1 MTLVDW
7 TILSL
12 ILSIVGN
19 LCCIWYIRKLLSK
32 LLFVSQNL
40 GDLVQLIEAYKLHLK
55 TINDME
61 LYYGDETI
69 MFLIKHTQSLL
80 LLLEEYE
87 DVYEITDPIEFIET
101 EQDEQEYDTEKT
113 GEKTFREA
121 DVFYGGSRGS
131 NS

>member
-40 GDLVQLIEAYKLHLK
+40 GDLVQLIEAYMVHLK
-55 TINDME
+55 SINDME

-113 GEKTFREA
+113 GEKTFRET

>member
-19 LCCIWYIRKLLSK
+19 IFCIWYIRKLLGK
-32 LLFVSQNL
+32 LLFISENL
-40 GDLVQLIEAYKLHLK
+40 GDLVQLLEAYRVHLK

-69 MFLIKHTQSLL
+69 MFLIKHTKSLL

-87 DVYEITDPIEFIET
+87 DIYEMTDPIEFIET
-101 EQDEQEYDTEKT
+101 QEDEQENDEETQRT
-113 GEKTFREA
+113 KTFNEEN
-121 DVFYGGSRGS
+121 VFYGGSRGS

>member
-19 LCCIWYIRKLLSK
+19 LCCIWYIRKLLGK

-40 GDLVQLIEAYKLHLK
+40 GDLVQLIKAYSLHLK
-55 TINDME
+55 AINDME

-69 MFLIKHTQSLL
+69 MFLIKHTKSLL

-87 DVYEITDPIEFIET
+87 DVYEITNPIEFIET

-113 GEKTFREA
+113 GEKTFRET

>member
-40 GDLVQLIEAYKLHLK
+40 GDLVQLLEAYKLHLK

-113 GEKTFREA
+113 GEKTFRET

>member
-113 GEKTFREA
+113 GEKTFRET

>member
-19 LCCIWYIRKLLSK
+19 LCCIWYIRKLLGK
-32 LLFVSQNL
+32 LLFISENL
-40 GDLVQLIEAYKLHLK
+40 GDLVQLIKAYSLHLK
-55 TINDME
+55 AINDME

-69 MFLIKHTQSLL
+69 MFLIKHTKSLL

-87 DVYEITDPIEFIET
+87 DVYEITNPIEFIET
-101 EQDEQEYDTEKT
+101 EQDEQEYDKEKT

>member
-12 ILSIVGN
+12 IFSIVGN
-19 LCCIWYIRKLLSK
+19 LCCLWYIRKLLGK
-32 LLFVSQNL
+32 LLFISQNL
-40 GDLVQLIEAYKLHLK
+40 GE
-55 TINDME
+55 
-61 LYYGDETI
+61 
-69 MFLIKHTQSLL
+69 SLL

-113 GEKTFREA
+113 GEKTFRET

>member
-7 TILSL
+7 IILSL

-19 LCCIWYIRKLLSK
+19 ICFIWYIRKLLGK
-32 LLFVSQNL
+32 LLFISENL
-40 GDLVQLIEAYKLHLK
+40 GDLVQLIKAYSLHLK
-55 TINDME
+55 AINDME

-69 MFLIKHTQSLL
+69 MFLIKHTKSLL

-87 DVYEITDPIEFIET
+87 DVYEITNPIEFIET
-101 EQDEQEYDTEKT
+101 EQDEQEYDKEKT

>member
-19 LCCIWYIRKLLSK
+19 LCCIWYIRKLLGK
-32 LLFVSQNL
+32 LLFISQNL

-113 GEKTFREA
+113 GEKTFRET

>member
-40 GDLVQLIEAYKLHLK
+40 GDLVQLIKAYSLHLK
-55 TINDME
+55 AINDME

-113 GEKTFREA
+113 GEKTFRET

>member
-19 LCCIWYIRKLLSK
+19 ICFIWYIRKLLGK
-32 LLFVSQNL
+32 LLFISENL
-40 GDLVQLIEAYKLHLK
+40 GDLVQLIKAYSLHLK
-55 TINDME
+55 AINDME

-69 MFLIKHTQSLL
+69 MFLIKHTKSLL

-87 DVYEITDPIEFIET
+87 DVYEITNPIEFIET
-101 EQDEQEYDTEKT
+101 EQDEQEYDKEKT

>member
-40 GDLVQLIEAYKLHLK
+40 GDLVQLIKAYSLHLK
-55 TINDME
+55 VINDME

-69 MFLIKHTQSLL
+69 MFLIKHTKSLL

-87 DVYEITDPIEFIET
+87 DVYEITNPIEFIET

-113 GEKTFREA
+113 GEKTFRET